1 MKSINI
7 KKIMIILLIILV
19 SINVYNLINQQETID
34 FKSIKNSFLINLPH
48 RKDRLENFRQKY
60 AEANINIP
68 LYIHSAINGKKL
80 KLEDINITRLAKK
93 EITDAQ
99 TLGYRTKHYQ
109 LTMGGIGCYLSH
121 VGLWN
126 LIYNK
131 GIDYALIFE
140 DDANIPPDFIK
151 NLNISIKNMNK
162 ADPNWDIL
170 FLDALCRD
178 CIPYQDNIVKV
189 NKFYLMHAYIIRRKA
204 IKKML
209 DYNMLFP
216 INQQIDWCIGSHS
229 NILKLYTVTNGFV
242 KQGNFSTDIQIG
254 IKKQKGIDPNGDAPS
269 L

>member
-1 MKSINI
+1 MKINNI
-7 KKIMIILLIILV
+7 NKIMIILLIILAI
-19 SINVYNLINQQETID
+19 INIHKTLTINNKINP
-34 FKSIKNSFLINLPH
+34 KNVKDSFIINLPH
-48 RKDRLENFRQKY
+48 RKDRLENFKQKY

-68 LYIHSAINGKKL
+68 LHIHSAINGKKL

-121 VGLWN
+121 VTLWN
-126 LIYNK
+126 YIYNS
-131 GIDYALIFE
+131 GLDYALVFE
-140 DDANIPPDFIK
+140 DDANIPPDFIS
-151 NLNISIKNMNK
+151 NFNISIKNMNK
-162 ADPNWDIL
+162 ADPDWDIL

-178 CIPYQDNIVKV
+178 CIPYQDNIVKI
-189 NKFYLMHAYIIRRKA
+189 NKFYLMHAYIIRKKA

-242 KQGNFSTDIQIG
+242 KQGGFSTDIQIG
-254 IKKQKGIDPNGDAPS
+254 IKKQQGINPNDDAPS
-269 L
+269 I

>member
-1 MKSINI
+1 MNNRYI
-7 KKIMIILLIILV
+7 KKIMIILLIIYV
-19 SINVYNLINQQETID
+19 SIYIYRNNYNTPNIK
-34 FKSIKNSFLINLPH
+34 FKKIKNSFLINLPH
-48 RKDRLENFRQKY
+48 RKDRLENFQQTYRQ
-60 AEANINIP
+60 ANITIP
-68 LYIHSAINGKKL
+68 LHVHAAVNGKKL
-80 KLEDINITRLAKK
+80 KLEDIHLTRLAKK
-93 EITDAQ
+93 EINDAQ

-126 LIYNK
+126 FIYNK

-140 DDANIPPDFIK
+140 DDANIPPNFIE

-162 ADPNWDIL
+162 ADPDWDIL

-178 CIPYQDNIVKV
+178 CIPYQDNIVKI

-204 IKKML
+204 IKKMF
-209 DYNMLFP
+209 DYKMLFP

-242 KQGNFSTDIQIG
+242 KQGDFSTDIQIG
-254 IKKQKGIDPNGDAPS
+254 IKKQKNVNPNSEAPS
-269 L
+269 I

>member
-1 MKSINI
+1 MKNSHF
-7 KKIMIILLIILV
+7 KKTMIILIIILI
-19 SINVYNLINQQETID
+19 SISIYNIFNIVENIK
-34 FKSIKNSFLINLPH
+34 FKNIKNSFLINLPH
-48 RKDRLENFRQKY
+48 RKDRLENFKQKY
-60 AEANINIP
+60 TQADIKIP
-68 LYIHSAINGKKL
+68 LHIHSAVNGKKL

-93 EITDAQ
+93 EIIDAQ

-126 LIYNK
+126 YIYNK

-140 DDANIPPDFIK
+140 DDASIPQDFIK

-162 ADPNWDIL
+162 ADPNWDII

-178 CIPYQDNIVKV
+178 CIPYQDNIVKI

-209 DYNMLFP
+209 DHNMLFP

-229 NILKLYTVTNGFV
+229 NILKLYTVINGFV
-242 KQGNFSTDIQIG
+242 KQGGFSTDIQIG
-254 IKKQKGIDPNGDAPS
+254 IKKQKGVNPNDDAPI
-269 L
+269 

>member
-1 MKSINI
+1 MNNSDT
-7 KKIMIILLIILV
+7 KKIMIILLIIHV
-19 SINVYNLINQQETID
+19 SIYMYKNNYNTQTIK
-34 FKSIKNSFLINLPH
+34 FKNIKNSFLINLPH
-48 RKDRLENFRQKY
+48 RKDRLENFKQTY
-60 AEANINIP
+60 SQANIHIP
-68 LYIHSAINGKKL
+68 LHIHTAVNGKNL
-80 KLEDINITRLAKK
+80 KLEDIQITRLAKK
-93 EITDAQ
+93 EINDAQ

-126 LIYNK
+126 FIYNK

-140 DDANIPPDFIK
+140 DDANIPPNFIE

-162 ADPNWDIL
+162 ADPDWDIL

-178 CIPYQDNIVKV
+178 CIPYQDNIVKI

-204 IKKML
+204 IKKMF
-209 DYNMLFP
+209 DYKMLFP

-242 KQGNFSTDIQIG
+242 KQGDFSTDIQIG
-254 IKKQKGIDPNGDAPS
+254 IKKHKNINPNSEAPS
-269 L
+269 I

>member
-1 MKSINI
+1 MNNSDT
-7 KKIMIILLIILV
+7 KKIMIILLIIHV
-19 SINVYNLINQQETID
+19 SIYMYKNNYNTQTIK
-34 FKSIKNSFLINLPH
+34 FKNIKNSFLINLPH
-48 RKDRLENFRQKY
+48 RKDRLENFKQTY
-60 AEANINIP
+60 SQANIHIP
-68 LYIHSAINGKKL
+68 LHIHTAVNGKKL
-80 KLEDINITRLAKK
+80 KLEDIHITRLAKK
-93 EITDAQ
+93 EINDAQ

-126 LIYNK
+126 FIYNK

-140 DDANIPPDFIK
+140 DDANIPPNFIE
-151 NLNISIKNMNK
+151 NLNISIENMNK
-162 ADPNWDIL
+162 ADPDWDIL

-204 IKKML
+204 IKKMF
-209 DYNMLFP
+209 DYKMLFP

-242 KQGNFSTDIQIG
+242 KQGDFSTDIQIG
-254 IKKQKGIDPNGDAPS
+254 IKKQKNVNPNSEAPS
-269 L
+269 I

>member
-1 MKSINI
+1 MNNSDT
-7 KKIMIILLIILV
+7 KKIMIILLIIHV
-19 SINVYNLINQQETID
+19 SIYIYRNNYSIPKIN
-34 FKSIKNSFLINLPH
+34 FKSINNSFLINLPH
-48 RKDRLENFRQKY
+48 RKDRLEHFKQSY
-60 AEANINIP
+60 TQANIHIP
-68 LYIHSAINGKKL
+68 LHIHTAVNGKKL
-80 KLEDINITRLAKK
+80 NIEDIQLTRLAKK

-126 LIYNK
+126 FIYNK
-131 GIDYALIFE
+131 GLDYALIFE
-140 DDANIPPDFIK
+140 DDANIPPDFIE

-162 ADPNWDIL
+162 ADPDWDIL

-204 IKKML
+204 IKKMF
-209 DYNMLFP
+209 DYKMLFP

-242 KQGNFSTDIQIG
+242 KQGDFSTDIQIG
-254 IKKQKGIDPNGDAPS
+254 IKKQKGVNPNDDAPS
-269 L
+269 I